1 LTPPALVDKRCR
13 GETRHL
19 PGPLR
24 RETGPWTIRNIG
36 PAPAALQSGLFH
48 MIDLPST
55 DAVHL
60 LNRFNVAALFVI
72 VVPGRPSPVIVAGG
86 AADIRRSLS
95 WYVNSNLYGA
105 MFRAE
110 RPDIPWAAW
119 CERAAAG
126 RIAEAVA
133 HRSRGGLVQ
142 ADVAGAVGMIRAT
155 AARYRVALAPH
166 EATLAR
172 VTARVDAIATRIE
185 NTNSNGGL
193 QAFNAMYRARRL
205 AAQKTGAR
213 MMPYGLALSRL
224 RRAIGEHTAAAHAGK
239 IGPDVLRAVFGD

>member
-1 LTPPALVDKRCR
+1 MLDNHTV
-13 GETRHL
+13 TR
-19 PGPLR
+19 
-24 RETGPWTIRNIG
+24 
-36 PAPAALQSGLFH
+36 APAAPQDGIAR
-48 MIDLPST
+48 MVELPTS

-60 LNRFNVAALFVI
+60 LNRFNVAAIFVI

-95 WYVNSNLYGA
+95 WYCNSNLYGA
-105 MFRAE
+105 MFRAG

-133 HRSRGGLVQ
+133 HRSRGGLVH

-172 VTARVDAIATRIE
+172 VAARVDAIATRIE

-193 QAFNAMYRARRL
+193 GPFNQAYKAYRAGKVASGGR
-205 AAQKTGAR
+205 A
-213 MMPYGLALSRL
+213 MPYGLALSRL
-224 RRAIGEHTAAAHAGK
+224 RRAIGEHSAAAHAGK
-239 IGPDVLRAVFGD
+239 LGPDVLRAVFGE